1 MAAIATLTKEDKP
14 VPIDEIASAAYKQV
28 YQNIAGAEIVLP
40 ETQEFAAEQ
49 GTLIEGMLRGFYKH
63 VWPRL
68 MAQYPKVIAVEQE
81 MEYKL
86 VNEEGLEIVFMAKP
100 DLIVEDKNGDLVYL
114 EYKTTSSK
122 KENWVNSWE
131 TAVQLHSSILAT
143 EQTLGRRPAYVQI
156 VGLYKGYESYG
167 KQGSPF
173 CYAYK
178 RQGNP
183 PFTKDQIDYEF
194 RPGFKRTP
202 TWELPGGVK
211 TWVESMPEVVLANQ
225 FPLTPPIMVNED
237 LVDRFFKQRAHRERE
252 IAYKYQL
259 ESEGLT
265 SEEALD
271 IIFPQHFDQCKPSFG
286 YGCQF
291 LKLCH
296 GNIDDPLK
304 EGFEP
309 RQPHHARE
317 MEQLDDKQEL

>member
-143 EQTLGRRPAYVQI
+143 EQTCIFSNCWTL
-156 VGLYKGYESYG
+156 
-167 KQGSPF
+167 
-173 CYAYK
+173 
-178 RQGNP
+178 
-183 PFTKDQIDYEF
+183 
-194 RPGFKRTP
+194 
-202 TWELPGGVK
+202 
-211 TWVESMPEVVLANQ
+211 
-225 FPLTPPIMVNED
+225 
-237 LVDRFFKQRAHRERE
+237 QRV
-252 IAYKYQL
+252 
-259 ESEGLT
+259 
-265 SEEALD
+265 
-271 IIFPQHFDQCKPSFG
+271 
-286 YGCQF
+286 
-291 LKLCH
+291 
-296 GNIDDPLK
+296 
-304 EGFEP
+304 
-309 RQPHHARE
+309 
-317 MEQLDDKQEL
+317 